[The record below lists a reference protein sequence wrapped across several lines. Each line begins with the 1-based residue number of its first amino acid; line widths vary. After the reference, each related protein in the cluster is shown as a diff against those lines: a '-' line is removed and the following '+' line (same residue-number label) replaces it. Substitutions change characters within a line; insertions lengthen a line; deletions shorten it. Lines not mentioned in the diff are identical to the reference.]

1 MESREIRELS
11 DEELDTKI
19 NDLVETLFNFRFQ
32 HKSGELENPNRMKQ
46 VKRDIARIKTIK
58 RERNI
63 G

>member
-32 HKSGELENPNRMKQ
+32 HKSGELENPNRIKQ

>member
-1 MESREIRELS
+1 MEPREIRELS

-32 HKSGELENPNRMKQ
+32 HKSGELDNPNRIKQ

-58 RERNI
+58 CERNI